1 MTSGYK
7 NEFDFIH
14 YLNGK
19 KFGEINIL
27 MQEVIQSLFPNIKNN
42 DTIKAYKYGRYAKAP
57 KFQVETG
64 ILNKK
69 V

>member
-14 YLNGK
+14 YLNNK

-27 MQEVIQSLFPNIKNN
+27 MQEVIQSLFPNINN
-42 DTIKAYKYGRYAKAP
+42 NVALIIEG
-57 KFQVETG
+57 E
-64 ILNKK
+64 
-69 V
+69 